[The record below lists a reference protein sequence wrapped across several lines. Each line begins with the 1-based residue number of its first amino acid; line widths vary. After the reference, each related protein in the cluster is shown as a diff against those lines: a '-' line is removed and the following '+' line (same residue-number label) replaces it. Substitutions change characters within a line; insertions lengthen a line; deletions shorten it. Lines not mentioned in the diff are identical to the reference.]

1 MVIHYQCRHCK
12 TKLGSL
18 EQQQAHS
25 ESLGFNQL
33 TSLERENMLSYNENG
48 DIQVH
53 SICEDCHEA
62 LTRNP
67 DLYQLDNLIQ

>member
-1 MVIHYQCRHCK
+1 M
-12 TKLGSL
+12 
-18 EQQQAHS
+18 HS

-33 TSLERENMLSYNENG
+33 TSSERENMLSYNENG
-48 DIQVH
+48 DIHVQ

-67 DLYQLDNLIQ
+67 ELYQLDNLIQ